1 MEQYYRVGFGR
12 IDITPEE
19 SVPLAGYGNTSM
31 RFFQNIRD
39 RLIANCV
46 AISDQADS
54 TVLLFDVDLIV
65 MDEPVLGLVR
75 EGIEKNYG
83 VPGDRVMICATHTH
97 AGPDIWNTK
106 EPSIVRYHQL
116 LSSRLVQAAGEA
128 LQDRKEAQLYYGTVE
143 VPNMNFVKHYCHT
156 TEDGKTL
163 YFGDNFGKQV
173 LDETTRHA
181 TDSDPSL
188 HVLQFVRQGGR
199 DIVIGNWRAH
209 PHFTSGSRKY
219 DLSADYPGA
228 FRKALEAMKGC
239 HAVFFQGCGGN
250 NNSSTRLVH
259 ERRYTTCDS
268 YGMALAASAVECL
281 NKKMTL
287 AAGGSVKAKQ
297 LWLEYPLDHRD
308 DGRVEEA
315 LKVQK
320 VWQETNDAAKATEA
334 GRPYGIRSPYHANA
348 IVSKSKRPASKTME
362 INAMAF
368 GPDVA
373 IVTGSEMFDTISI
386 VTEQQSVFAAT
397 VTMAYFNAYRGYIP
411 SNFGFEYTC
420 YESDVAWFAPGIAEK
435 LIETYTDML
444 KELKD

>member
-250 NNSSTRLVH
+250 NNSPQDWSM
-259 ERRYTTCDS
+259 S
-268 YGMALAASAVECL
+268 AAIL
-281 NKKMTL
+281 
-287 AAGGSVKAKQ
+287 
-297 LWLEYPLDHRD
+297 P
-308 DGRVEEA
+308 
-315 LKVQK
+315 
-320 VWQETNDAAKATEA
+320 AT
-334 GRPYGIRSPYHANA
+334 
-348 IVSKSKRPASKTME
+348 
-362 INAMAF
+362 
-368 GPDVA
+368 
-373 IVTGSEMFDTISI
+373 
-386 VTEQQSVFAAT
+386 AT
-397 VTMAYFNAYRGYIP
+397 VWHLLHLRLRLKQKN
-411 SNFGFEYTC
+411 
-420 YESDVAWFAPGIAEK
+420 DPGCRR
-435 LIETYTDML
+435 
-444 KELKD
+444 